1 MDGYK
6 DREEGREGVG
16 WRRGDI
22 TMLSCQDIIHNYSL
36 PVVYSYKRYES
47 NVALLS

>member
-16 WRRGDI
+16 WRGEIRGDI
-22 TMLSCQDIIHNYSL
+22 TMLSCQD
-36 PVVYSYKRYES
+36 
-47 NVALLS
+47 LLFIVTKGTNPT